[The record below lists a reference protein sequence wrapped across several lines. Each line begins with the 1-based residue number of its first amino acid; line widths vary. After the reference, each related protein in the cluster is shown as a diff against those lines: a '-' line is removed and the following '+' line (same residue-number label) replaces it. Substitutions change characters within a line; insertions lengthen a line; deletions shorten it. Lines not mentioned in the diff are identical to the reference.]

1 MLKKIWHFSARRALL
16 TYMNPKG
23 GECMSILSK
32 SISLSIPALIVCVS
46 IAHAEPTTQ
55 FLRYD
60 RDANGEV
67 SETEFIN
74 GYQTTDAAAVFR
86 ELDTDDNGGLDA
98 REFAK
103 LTEENTDS
111 HEIPEDQKSWA
122 Q

>member
-1 MLKKIWHFSARRALL
+1 
-16 TYMNPKG
+16 
-23 GECMSILSK
+23 MSILSK
-32 SISLSIPALIVCVS
+32 SVSLSIPALIVCVS
-46 IAHAEPTTQ
+46 IAQAEPTTQ

-74 GYQTTDAAAVFR
+74 EYQSTDAPTVFR
-86 ELDTDDNGGLDA
+86 ELDADNNGGLNA

-103 LTEENTDS
+103 LTKENTEENTDS
-111 HEIPEDQKSWA
+111 HEIPEDQRILA